1 MRALIVEDN
10 ARLRHSLRLSL
21 VDEGYV
27 VDEAADGP
35 DGQGL
40 AEQQAY
46 DVIVLDVLLPGKDG
60 LAVCRDLRAHEVTTP
75 ILMLTARD
83 AIEDRVRGLD
93 SGADDYLVKPFAL
106 QELLARLR
114 SLLRRDAPTKAGP
127 LSVAD
132 LTLDPAAHNLV
143 RGGEYIALTAKEFAI
158 LEFLMRHANQ
168 VIRREQLEDHVW
180 SYDFEGMSNV
190 VDVYIR
196 RLRRKV
202 DDPYELKLIETVRG
216 VGYRLSDGSRARA
229 GRSA

>member
-10 ARLRHSLRLSL
+10 PRLRQSLRLSL
-21 VDEGYV
+21 ADEGYA
-27 VDEAADGP
+27 VDEARDGH
-35 DGQGL
+35 DGQRL
-40 AEQQAY
+40 AEIEPH

-60 LAVCRDLRAHEVTTP
+60 LAVCRDLRAQGITTP

-114 SLLRRDAPTKAGP
+114 SLLRRDAPSKAGV
-127 LSVAD
+127 LRAAD
-132 LTLDPAAHNLV
+132 LILDPAAHTIV
-143 RGGEYIALTAKEFAI
+143 RGDDYIDLTAKEFAI
-158 LEFLMRHANQ
+158 LEFLLRHPNQ

-180 SYDFEGMSNV
+180 SYDFEGISNV

-196 RLRRKV
+196 RLRRKI

-216 VGYRLSDGSRARA
+216 VGYRLTTTGAAVRRKV
-229 GRSA
+229 G

>member
-10 ARLRHSLRLSL
+10 PRLRQSLRLSL
-21 VDEGYV
+21 VDEGYA
-27 VDEAADGP
+27 VDEAGDGP
-35 DGQGL
+35 EGQGL
-40 AEQQAY
+40 AEQLAY

-60 LAVCRDLRAHEVTTP
+60 LAVCRELRAAGVTTP

-114 SLLRRDAPTKAGP
+114 SLLRRDAPSKAGV

-132 LTLDPAAHNLV
+132 LALDPAAHTVV
-143 RGGEYIALTAKEFAI
+143 RGDDYIALTAKEFAI
-158 LEFLMRHANQ
+158 LEFLLRHTNQ

-190 VDVYIR
+190 VDVHIR

-202 DDPYELKLIETVRG
+202 DDPYDMKLIETVRG
-216 VGYRLSDGSRARA
+216 VGYRVG
-229 GRSA
+229 G